1 MNHKQAQSILDKV
14 IGQITGYKNPF
25 TLEQFLQKYAYSV
38 TLPVE
43 VHDATTGEATWTQS
57 INASKF
63 MTLKNINVR
72 AKTDDW
78 ALSKRPIASIEDIL
92 GAWNEVNYITTQ
104 RQIDSLNIAQS
115 DNIYFSEN
123 VFRSQDI
130 TRCKNVVY
138 SESIN
143 NCEYV
148 VASQRSGDSSFCAR
162 LEDSAKCSG
171 SFGVVWS
178 ANVVNSLF
186 IQDSSNMYECM
197 FCSKLKDKKFCIAN
211 MQFEETEYYRLKDMV
226 LRWLLGADGQV

>member
-1 MNHKQAQSILDKV
+1 MDHKQAQSILDKV

-25 TLEQFLQKYAYSV
+25 SMEQFLQKYTYNV

-63 MTLKNINVR
+63 MTLKNINKQAQV
-72 AKTDDW
+72 DDW
-78 ALSKRPIASIEDIL
+78 ALPKRPVTSVEDIL
-92 GAWNEVNYITTQ
+92 KAWNEVNYITTE

-130 TRCKNVVY
+130 TRCKNIVY
-138 SESIN
+138 CESIN

-148 VASQRSGDSSFCAR
+148 VASQRSGDSSYCAR
-162 LEDSAKCSG
+162 LEDSTKCSG

-178 ANVVNSLF
+178 GNVVNSLF
-186 IQDSSNMYECM
+186 IQDSSNIYECM

-211 MQFEETEYYRLKDMV
+211 MQFKETEYYQLKDMV
-226 LRWLLGADGQV
+226 LRWLLGADRHV